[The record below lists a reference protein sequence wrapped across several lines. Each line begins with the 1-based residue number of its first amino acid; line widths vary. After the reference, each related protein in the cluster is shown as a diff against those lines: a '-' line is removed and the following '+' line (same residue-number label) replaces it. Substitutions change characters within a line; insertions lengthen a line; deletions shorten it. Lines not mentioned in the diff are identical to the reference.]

1 MRGSACVEVMTTLH
15 GSTLSL
21 RRHAEGCIPPEGMI
35 TSTRDPL
42 KSTIFLFKA
51 TLTLQVEPMIIQSR
65 LPSLHM
71 GTSEG
76 LQSLFS
82 YNSDPVLP
90 LLISNKECLHISA
103 SLSISWTTPCCMV
116 LVSSYLSLSRA
127 HFLPRALDTLL
138 FLSQHILSTCCHFL
152 LDVLG
157 YAH

>member
-1 MRGSACVEVMTTLH
+1 
-15 GSTLSL
+15 
-21 RRHAEGCIPPEGMI
+21 
-35 TSTRDPL
+35 
-42 KSTIFLFKA
+42 
-51 TLTLQVEPMIIQSR
+51 MIIQSR

-138 FLSQHILSTCCHFL
+138 FLSRHILSICCHFL

-157 YAH
+157 YAHWSCSLFFYILHLSWTRYFIFWSICLILFSTRYFYYRKVKGMFSHSHFFL